1 MIRYNGA
8 VEPTGSQEE
17 RTMAGSPR
25 WRLVDEETLDALRAA
40 RPLRGAARL
49 LSAGAVG
56 VTLSG
61 PMVACNVKG
70 GHTGK
75 YPESGDTSDTGDTGD
90 TGDSGD
96 TGDTSD
102 SGDTGDTAA
111 PALAPAGGE
120 CPVAE
125 PALDP
130 ECPV

>member
-1 MIRYNGA
+1 
-8 VEPTGSQEE
+8 
-17 RTMAGSPR
+17 MAGSPR
-25 WRLVDEETLDALRAA
+25 WRLVDEETLEALRAA

-75 YPESGDTSDTGDTGD
+75 YPESGDTSDTGDTS
-90 TGDSGD
+90 DSGD

-102 SGDTGDTAA
+102 SGDTGETGDTAA
-111 PALAPAGGE
+111 PALTPTAGE
-120 CPVAE
+120 CPVVE
-125 PALDP
+125 PVPDP